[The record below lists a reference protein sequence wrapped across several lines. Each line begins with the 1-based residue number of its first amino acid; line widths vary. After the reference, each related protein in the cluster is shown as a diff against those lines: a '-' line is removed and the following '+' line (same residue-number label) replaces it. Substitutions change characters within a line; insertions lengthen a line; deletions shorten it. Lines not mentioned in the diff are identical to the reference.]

1 MPKILLKKTKTQLKT
16 RLQMKTNKII
26 SSFMALV
33 ALLVAAS
40 CSTTRRIPEGEHLY
54 TGLKGIDYVYATD
67 TTKHIPDAVSGNI
80 GDMVD
85 VAPNNYWKLMKWR
98 YPFPLGLWVYN
109 NWSNPPKGLKHWLY
123 EKLVEEPVLVSEV
136 RPEVRVHMI
145 EQALKNNGYFR
156 GKATYELIPGKNK
169 KKAKLLY
176 TVAPGHEF
184 PIDTVELLADSTRL
198 THLIDSIAGKD
209 PYLQA
214 GMRYSVDS
222 LSIVRNRITNSLRN
236 KGYYYFRP
244 DYIQYLA
251 DSIQNPGNVAL
262 RLDIANN
269 MPKFAGNS
277 YKTGKVTMVVN
288 RYRGRQTPDTI
299 AIAPNVELVQMMPS
313 RFRKKIVNECLLFRP
328 GRTLSVRSM
337 DYTQTLLSR
346 LGIFKAISIDVN
358 PDTTAVDPTLDVL
371 VNCTLDA
378 PWQSSIEANVSSKSN
393 SYLGPGLS
401 FGLTNTNIFG
411 GGEQLGVTLTGSYEW
426 QTGRR
431 AKGGLFNS
439 YELGIN
445 ASLAFPRLLAPKFIP
460 RSKWNLNWT
469 RIQLSAD
476 LLNRPK
482 FFRMAQFNTS
492 INYDWRYGRYV
503 SQTLTP
509 FKLTYTKLIN
519 TTADFDSIM
528 AANPAVA
535 LSFQNQFIPQL
546 MYSYTYDRAFDRDNA
561 ITWNFSVQEAG
572 NLFWAIY
579 QACGKKGEKKLFGT
593 PFSQF
598 VKGQCQLVYNRRL
611 RGDHFLVSRVAVGA
625 EHAYGNSAEVPYA
638 EQFYVGG
645 ANSVRAFTVRSIGPG
660 SYRAPSNTPD
670 DYFDQTGTFKFEAN
684 IEYRFPIMGPLHGAV
699 FFDSGNVWLLKEDPS
714 RPGGKLKAKSFLK
727 DLATGTGVGLR
738 FDISMLVIRADLGI
752 GIHAPYDTGKKGYY
766 NMESFGKS
774 LAFHLAIGYP
784 F

>member
-1 MPKILLKKTKTQLKT
+1 
-16 RLQMKTNKII
+16 MKTNKII

-145 EQALKNNGYFR
+145 EQALKNSGYFR

-169 KKAKLLY
+169 KKAKILY

-269 MPKFAGNS
+269 MPKFAGDS

-660 SYRAPSNTPD
+660 SYRAPANTPD

>member
-1 MPKILLKKTKTQLKT
+1 MRKILLKKTKTQLKT

-145 EQALKNNGYFR
+145 EQALKNSGYFR

-169 KKAKLLY
+169 KKAKILY

-269 MPKFAGNS
+269 MPKFAGDS

-660 SYRAPSNTPD
+660 SYRAPANTPD

>member
-1 MPKILLKKTKTQLKT
+1 
-16 RLQMKTNKII
+16 MKTNKII

-54 TGLKGIDYVYATD
+54 TGLKGIDYVYASD

-145 EQALKNNGYFR
+145 EQALKNSGYFR

-169 KKAKLLY
+169 KKAKILY

-269 MPKFAGNS
+269 MPKFAGDS

-660 SYRAPSNTPD
+660 SYRAPANTPD

>member
-1 MPKILLKKTKTQLKT
+1 
-16 RLQMKTNKII
+16 MKTNKII

-169 KKAKLLY
+169 KKAKILY

-209 PYLQA
+209 PYLQS

-269 MPKFAGNS
+269 MPKFAGDS

-660 SYRAPSNTPD
+660 SYRAPANTPD